1 MPVEL
6 GYGLRKLPRE
16 LERAN
21 RLGAGWVVIAGDNEL
36 ARDEVL
42 LREMSSGTQRH
53 LPLEALAEE
62 LLRLGGRD
70 TEPRYT

>member
-6 GYGLRKLPRE
+6 GYGIRKLPRE

-21 RLGAGWVVIAGDNEL
+21 RLGAAWAVIVGDNEL
-36 ARDEVL
+36 ARGEAVV
-42 LREMSSGTQRH
+42 REMGSGAQRH
-53 LPLEALAEE
+53 VPLDTLAEE
-62 LLRLGGRD
+62 LLRLGGAR